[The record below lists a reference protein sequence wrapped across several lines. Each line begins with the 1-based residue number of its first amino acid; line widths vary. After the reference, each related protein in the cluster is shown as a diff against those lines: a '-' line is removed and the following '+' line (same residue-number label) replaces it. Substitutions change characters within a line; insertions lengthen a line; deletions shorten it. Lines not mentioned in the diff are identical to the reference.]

1 MIIKEGGPVT
11 SPTGVIIV
19 SLLKDI
25 LKNYDLRVTPF
36 EQPVDKRQQEDVGWN
51 KDIVTTNNDV
61 WISHQTTGTKVTL
74 KRLEWSGI
82 RVTSY

>member
-1 MIIKEGGPVT
+1 MT

-36 EQPVDKRQQEDVGWN
+36 EQPVDKRQQEDVG
-51 KDIVTTNNDV
+51 
-61 WISHQTTGTKVTL
+61 
-74 KRLEWSGI
+74 
-82 RVTSY
+82 